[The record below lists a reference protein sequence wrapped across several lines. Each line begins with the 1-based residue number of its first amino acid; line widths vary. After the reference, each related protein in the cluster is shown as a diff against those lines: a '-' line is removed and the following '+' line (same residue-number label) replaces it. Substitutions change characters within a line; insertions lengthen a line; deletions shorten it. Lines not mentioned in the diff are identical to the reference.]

1 MVTLHW
7 PVLRN
12 VFAATRPAGPAPM
25 MQIVFFAAAMLWL
38 TLTKRSGRIWRDLVK
53 LAFFRFSKK
62 NRGQKM

>member
-1 MVTLHW
+1 
-7 PVLRN
+7 
-12 VFAATRPAGPAPM
+12 M